1 MTAYTMFSSNLN
13 TLSAFSLMSYLS
25 SHSSSPPA
33 EGAGGKP
40 NLKNILQLPL
50 TIRCR
55 DGKSPQLN
63 SVLQLPL
70 SPRRR
75 GWGQEPKNILQL
87 PLTIRCRDG
96 KSPQLNSILQL
107 PLSSGEGAG
116 GKNLK
121 ISSNSPSPSG
131 AVTES
136 HHNLTA
142 SFNSPSPP
150 ERGQGVRPIPSF
162 RYQQDVFLSTKILL
176 LLIPSGHAEGKP
188 RNSAFLV
195 ATNNL

>member
-1 MTAYTMFSSNLN
+1 MFSSNLN

-116 GKNLK
+116 GEADTLFPVSARCIFVHKNSLAPHSLRSCGGK
-121 ISSNSPSPSG
+121 TSELGFPG
-131 AVTES
+131 
-136 HHNLTA
+136 
-142 SFNSPSPP
+142 
-150 ERGQGVRPIPSF
+150 
-162 RYQQDVFLSTKILL
+162 
-176 LLIPSGHAEGKP
+176 GH
-188 RNSAFLV
+188 
-195 ATNNL
+195 